1 MDIQYRFETEG
12 EMKDC
17 EFVQREEGY
26 IHVASFAGEN
36 AIRREFDGTPNSI
49 RDDLSEDGTMTDLS
63 GIGFAR
69 LYGGLASSNY
79 QITYNLL
86 ISIECIGTDGSQAS
100 DSRLIT
106 DQRTYTVSPLSV
118 DWTVY

>member
-17 EFVQREEGY
+17 EFLQREEGY

-36 AIRREFDGTPNSI
+36 SIRREFDGTPNSI

-69 LYGGLASSNY
+69 PYGGLASSNY
-79 QITYNLL
+79 QLTYNLL

-100 DSRLIT
+100 DSRWIT
-106 DQRTYTVSPLSV
+106 GQRGYTVSPLAV